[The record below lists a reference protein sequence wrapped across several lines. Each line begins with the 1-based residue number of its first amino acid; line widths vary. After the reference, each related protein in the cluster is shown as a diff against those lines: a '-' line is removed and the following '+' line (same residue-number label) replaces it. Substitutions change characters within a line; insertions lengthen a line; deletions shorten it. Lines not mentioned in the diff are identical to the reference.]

1 LIFLVYRFSYYFLQ
15 KYFCLPL
22 REFVEGI
29 LIYETNTFA
38 ISKWNSIQFFQLE
51 FNITQ
56 YVCKIEYM
64 YVFMYT
70 LYHFK
75 KLVELTLLSVVIT
88 SISLQR
94 AILAKISLIFSNYV
108 YCLIK
113 FYESSFANG
122 STYKLYE
129 MWLKKRPL

>member
-1 LIFLVYRFSYYFLQ
+1 
-15 KYFCLPL
+15 
-22 REFVEGI
+22 
-29 LIYETNTFA
+29 
-38 ISKWNSIQFFQLE
+38 
-51 FNITQ
+51 
-56 YVCKIEYM
+56 M
-64 YVFMYT
+64 YVFMYM

-94 AILAKISLIFSNYV
+94 AAILAKISLIFSNYV

-129 MWLKKRPL
+129 M